1 MMKRNVSFSDNI
13 EIFYIPSRHETVHP
27 KESHLEEFVSAQDEG
42 SCHLSVFSILLL
54 LPVMYCLSLIVKEE
68 QKTNDELDNIFR
80 CAKDTIHQT
89 IKMVRSCSIR
99 IAFSDPGL
107 DGALKQAP
115 VH

>member
-13 EIFYIPSRHETVHP
+13 EIFYIPSRHEIGHV
-27 KESHLEEFVSAQDEG
+27 KESRLEEFVKDEG
-42 SCHLSVFSILLL
+42 SCHLSFFPILLL

-68 QKTNDELDNIFR
+68 QKSNGELDNVIR
-80 CAKDTIHQT
+80 CAKDTIRQT
-89 IKMVRSCSIR
+89 IKIIRNCSIR

-115 VH
+115 IH